1 MSMRTTTG
9 VAAGGEKMD
18 ALSKVS
24 RVELHD
30 EPESVAGKLFP
41 TLLLAVFFI
50 ALLLAL
56 IAGISVYMHVSDVQ
70 NSNNQQRESLG
81 LIVNTVRA
89 NDGTVAIAQGS
100 GPEGDALVVVE
111 HATSGTYETRIYSY
125 QGKILQ
131 EYSLAGSAYT
141 PEKAST
147 LATSNTFEFS
157 YSGGLLT
164 VTTDQGTAEVA
175 LRFAQGGN

>member
-18 ALSKVS
+18 ALGKVS
-24 RVELHD
+24 RVELRD
-30 EPESVAGKLFP
+30 EQESIAGKVFP
-41 TLLLAVFFI
+41 TLLLVVFFI

-56 IAGISVYMHVSDVQ
+56 IAGISVYVHVSDVQ
-70 NSNNQQRESLG
+70 NTNNQQREGLG

-89 NDGTVAIAQGS
+89 NDSTGAIASGT
-100 GPEGDALVVVE
+100 GPEGNALVIVE
-111 HATSGTYETRIYSY
+111 HANSGTYETRIYSY

-141 PEKAST
+141 PEKANT
-147 LATSNTFEFS
+147 LATSNTFSFS
-157 YSGGLLT
+157 YTGGLLS

-175 LRFAQGGN
+175 LRFAQGGK